1 MYLVNTVTS
10 TPVHRKTGSCSKDSI
25 VTMSTQDEEFFKY
38 DDHQDS
44 FQTSVE
50 SSPGLLAR
58 KEDFFNMGFY
68 KGPSVVSQS
77 QNQDKNHV
85 ADLRRSLILSS
96 SVNSFS
102 SLKNSESFKNLA
114 VTDTK
119 DTLTQKF
126 TISSSPS
133 IKALEEIVNRKTSAK
148 SDIGKSNRISVISEE
163 ILDDD
168 FDTPIHSMETLT
180 QFTQDKPV
188 EKIDVIDDAEDNLVD
203 LIDLN
208 SEADVSEVGAAVG
221 VAVIPALTPPQE
233 ISYLDQSPVVVQEDS
248 KDNADLA
255 PPPSISNAA
264 ASESSSNSQNRS
276 VNASVS
282 DVDTTSFVSMLEEAE
297 QYAQTFG
304 EHPTIK
310 VVQKATV
317 PENKPANQQQQKS
330 YSSVTLLGLSEQPTE
345 KALPTP
351 NPIAKSKSVTDLTS
365 TKKKRMSFKQ
375 LFKSKKSEIK
385 GPEPTKDKKKKN
397 VFSLSKKQ
405 PKEKGKNASKTTISQ
420 PVSATKKDV
429 LPSNIPSK
437 STIRTTRSASMAD
450 VCRVESPNNY
460 RFHNASVHDIASA
473 TATPDTINIENFDL
487 HSCSSSPRLHY
498 SPKNTRSILSEEH
511 SIESGLGINIETFED
526 SFNLGEPE
534 SSNYLHGGE
543 SIFPKS
549 LDPKEIESIKSLER
563 SRSQRSLNVGSIMSK
578 QSIQNEED
586 LAEFADFIDFGGDIP
601 IDFDFDINSLNSG
614 EISGSAVVN
623 EEDLKDLMHQD
634 SQPELLQDENDDLV
648 EDSVEKL
655 SISKSR
661 SPKSPVFGGFI
672 PENLDDNDNRPIS
685 MSFRGLRGP
694 TCRQSSSKYL
704 IPSNQ
709 SHTSLLMTDSVEAV
723 YKQQC
728 NVRFNSR
735 IILYDTYTGLEYDR
749 HPETATCNRLTPML
763 AQQIKEELNTL
774 KAEMEIHEE
783 SRCYTHFF

>member
-119 DTLTQKF
+119 ETLTQKF
-126 TISSSPS
+126 TISTSPS
-133 IKALEEIVNRKTSAK
+133 IKALEEIVNKKTSAK

-180 QFTQDKPV
+180 QLTHDEPV
-188 EKIDVIDDAEDNLVD
+188 EKIDVVDDAEDNLVD

-208 SEADVSEVGAAVG
+208 SEADASEVGAAVG
-221 VAVIPALTPPQE
+221 VAVIPALTAPQE
-233 ISYLDQSPVVVQEDS
+233 ISYLDQSPVVVQEEDP
-248 KDNADLA
+248 KDNADLT

-264 ASESSSNSQNRS
+264 ASESSSKSQIRS
-276 VNASVS
+276 VSASVS
-282 DVDTTSFVSMLEEAE
+282 DVDSTSFVSMLEEAE

-304 EHPTIK
+304 ELPTIK
-310 VVQKATV
+310 VVQKTTAPDNT
-317 PENKPANQQQQKS
+317 PASQPQQKS
-330 YSSVTLLGLSEQPTE
+330 LSSVTLLGLSEQPTE
-345 KALPTP
+345 KVLPTP

-385 GPEPTKDKKKKN
+385 EPTKDKKKKS
-397 VFSLSKKQ
+397 VFSLTKKQ
-405 PKEKGKNASKTTISQ
+405 SKEKGKNASKTTISQ

-429 LPSNIPSK
+429 LPSNIPSE

-450 VCRVESPNNY
+450 VCRLESPNNY

-487 HSCSSSPRLHY
+487 HSCTSSPRLHY

-534 SSNYLHGGE
+534 TSNYLHGGE

-563 SRSQRSLNVGSIMSK
+563 SRSQRSLKVGSIMSK
-578 QSIQNEED
+578 QSIQNEEE

-614 EISGSAVVN
+614 EIFGSDVIDEN
-623 EEDLKDLMHQD
+623 DLLHQD
-634 SQPELLQDENDDLV
+634 SQPELLQDENHDLV

-672 PENLDDNDNRPIS
+672 PDNLDDNDNRPIS

-694 TCRQSSSKYL
+694 TCKESSSKYL